1 MPGAATKTE
10 PPPFWS
16 WHTRS
21 WPSTPLST
29 RRRRPSSTPGSSAAG
44 TPPMPWPR
52 GRTPASIS
60 PSIRS
65 MRRSGLWRRLARGGP
80 YLCAPDHHAAQRR
93 HPAAPAG
100 IHGGRGNTVRHGG
113 TGLRSYGRLHHP
125 AQPGARGVR
134 SRIHRQRVLGTS
146 PSICSM
152 GPEGAEPHSPRED
165 PSGWTPCCRAAR

>member
-1 MPGAATKTE
+1 MPGAATKTG

-29 RRRRPSSTPGSSAAG
+29 RRRRPSSTPGSSAVG

-65 MRRSGLWRRLARGGP
+65 MRRSGLWRTSGPWRHAPLCPGPPRGS
-80 YLCAPDHHAAQRR
+80 AAASGCTRWNTRR
-93 HPAAPAG
+93 TWKHCSAWRNG
-100 IHGGRGNTVRHGG
+100 
-113 TGLRSYGRLHHP
+113 P
-125 AQPGARGVR
+125 AQLWAA
-134 SRIHRQRVLGTS
+134 T
-146 PSICSM
+146 
-152 GPEGAEPHSPRED
+152 
-165 PSGWTPCCRAAR
+165 PSGATGRSGRPKPDSPPACWASPPSAAWAPKGRNSTPPANTCRWTPCCRVAR